1 MIQGILIQY
10 VLVTVLKMRFSKKDC
25 RINERT
31 IVCDSISCLIPDLE
45 FLQHEHEMMMDKY
58 EKSYSLLFSVKCK
71 RYNVARAMKGLQN
84 NGLLYH
90 NNVPAKHVILTSSRL
105 NIVIME
111 SVIKMETS
119 KYISWHYCS
128 GSQYWCGWWDCVCPE
143 SALDVCCTGVVCARG
158 ILQNPAMF
166 AGYST
171 TPLQCIQ
178 DWVSNALVVQQS
190 IFAFIAQVYISLRTG
205 VTFSSFHHHLMFM
218 LEKVTTKSGMS
229 WSNHRRLFV
238 HWFCLFR
245 KAHLQHTHQ
254 YTCSPRLPWRSLQLK
269 L

>member
-1 MIQGILIQY
+1 MSSQY
-10 VLVTVLKMRFSKKDC
+10 WL
-25 RINERT
+25 
-31 IVCDSISCLIPDLE
+31 
-45 FLQHEHEMMMDKY
+45 
-58 EKSYSLLFSVKCK
+58 
-71 RYNVARAMKGLQN
+71 
-84 NGLLYH
+84 
-90 NNVPAKHVILTSSRL
+90 
-105 NIVIME
+105 
-111 SVIKMETS
+111 METQS
-119 KYISWHYCS
+119 KHQLMFCFCS

-158 ILQNPAMF
+158 ILQNPAMRQ
-166 AGYST
+166 AR
-171 TPLQCIQ
+171 LQNTQ
-178 DWVSNALVVQQS
+178 LLATVQLLSNVSKTVVSNALVVQQS